1 MPGEQPV
8 PPGQAFF
15 QGVGYAAV
23 GEQEIIDIF
32 ALRDMR
38 RNVHHGGLLLL
49 VQRSDLP
56 FAAAF
61 AARPIQHQI
70 RRFSGLNLVG
80 GAADLAHLETK
91 YLLAAQT
98 KIGAQIRRCVQHFP
112 QLPVGH

>member
-1 MPGEQPV
+1 M
-8 PPGQAFF
+8 PPGQALF
-15 QGVGYAAV
+15 QSVEYAAV

-38 RNVHHGGLLLL
+38 RNVHNGGLLLL

-70 RRFSGLNLVG
+70 RRLSGLDLVG